1 MNFECLRHQKI
12 RWEADNAAGERY
24 YLLSNLSACITADM
38 ISGWPRPPRSVRDE
52 TANLSSPPPSSVWSL
67 RRIYRVDNHSEE
79 QRLTTL
85 QAGSTCQSCH
95 TSRRLWCLNGSGLH
109 QSPLTCPPPPE
120 RFWRWWR
127 RGKVTNR
134 LAKKKKLAW
143 AALTFG
149 LNVSPVQR
157 DKMGYFLINFSRR
170 G

>member
-1 MNFECLRHQKI
+1 MLKKKTNYINRKNVRLRSELWVFSSSKI
-12 RWEADNAAGERY
+12 RGEADNAAGERY

-109 QSPLTCPPPPE
+109 QSPLTCPPPPNGSGGGGDGG
-120 RFWRWWR
+120 R
-127 RGKVTNR
+127 
-134 LAKKKKLAW
+134 
-143 AALTFG
+143 
-149 LNVSPVQR
+149 
-157 DKMGYFLINFSRR
+157 
-170 G
+170 